1 MARGFASIVAAV
13 IGAVAI
19 WIGIYLSLSFSPLDR
34 AVAAPTVSEL
44 HVCKAGCA
52 YTTVQAAIDAAAA
65 GDEIRIASGIY
76 TDVISRAGQWQIAYV
91 TRSVA
96 LRGGFT
102 TTNWFTPDLSLNS
115 VTLDAGAAGR
125 VIYVGAGLTVTLE
138 GLRARSGAI
147 TGNGGGIYAASPL
160 TLTQMNV
167 LSNNASGYGGG
178 LYAQSSVALSGTHL
192 SANIAVTGGGGA
204 YVLGDLIAAGSQFI
218 NNTAQKSSGGG
229 LYAVGAIRLLDTQFL
244 SNTAVTAPAISGA
257 GGGGAY
263 GLGTVTAQATWF
275 QNNSGNSYGG
285 GLYAGGTLI
294 ITGGGF
300 ISNTAAQGGGAYA
313 AGVAS
318 LAGGVFDRNDAQSE
332 GGGLWAQ
339 SQTALSGTTFTS
351 NTTRLGDGGG
361 VLVKAGALTAAGAV
375 FAANFADG
383 NGGGASVPSGHAFL
397 TAGLFERNST
407 RRLGGAGAYV
417 GVNLA
422 VTGTRFLSNT
432 AQSSTAFGGGASA
445 NRATLQSAQFE
456 ANRSGS
462 AGGLYVSVDLTDTD
476 SLFLRNSATSTL
488 GNGGGLYS
496 LGGAVLVATRFERNQ
511 AGQSGG
517 GLYALK
523 AVTLTGSAIVD
534 NASLDG
540 AVSAGGGGVYAGG
553 GGLIN
558 GGLIGGNSSAGDGG
572 GLVANGSLLM
582 TGVEISNNLAASDGG
597 GLYASQAAT
606 LVNTTFFSN
615 ASQTTGTLNGGGGAY
630 LNADSFILGGLFDRN
645 RATADGGGVYALAG
659 VSISGTRF
667 VSNTAAG
674 NGGGLNE
681 RGFTAG
687 SAITISQ
694 AQFIG
699 NRAMDGGGI
708 WTRNTSSNRLV
719 NVLLARNAVT
729 NAGAAIYVY
738 RGTVDIAHVTIA
750 GPTLTPGAAIFVT
763 GTSSSKVNIT
773 NTLIAKHATGIERAA
788 SSVVTEDY
796 TLFYSNTLN
805 LSGTIASG
813 GHSLTGDPRFLSI
826 STDNLHLGAGS
837 AAIDHGT
844 GLGIAN
850 DLDGLARPV
859 GSAPDIGAYEWRPLS
874 YAASLPLVMR

>member
-1 MARGFASIVAAV
+1 MARGFVSIAAAV
-13 IGAVAI
+13 IGAVAV
-19 WIGIYLSLSFSPLDR
+19 WMGIFLSLSPSPLGR
-34 AVAAPTVSEL
+34 VAASPAVTEL

-52 YTTVQAAIDAAAA
+52 YTTVQAAIDAAAT

-76 TDVISRAGQWQIAYV
+76 TDAVNRAGQWQIAHI

-102 TTNWFTPDLSLNS
+102 TTNWFTPDLSLNP
-115 VTLDAGAAGR
+115 VTLDAGASGR

-138 GLRARSGAI
+138 GLRARGGAV
-147 TGNGGGIYAASPL
+147 TGNGGGIYTASPL
-160 TLTQMNV
+160 TLTQVSV
-167 LSNNASGYGGG
+167 LSNTASGYGGG
-178 LYAQSSVALSGTHL
+178 LYAQNGIMLSGTAL
-192 SANIAVTGGGGA
+192 SANTAVTGGGGA
-204 YVLGDLIAAGSQFI
+204 YVLGDLFAAGSQFI

-229 LYAVGAIRLLDTQFL
+229 LYAMGAIRLSDAQFL

-263 GLGTVTAQATWF
+263 GLADVTAQATLF
-275 QNNSGNSYGG
+275 QNNAGNSYGG

-294 ITGGGF
+294 ITGGQF

-313 AGVAS
+313 AGMVS
-318 LAGGVFDRNDAQSE
+318 LAGGLFDRNDAQSE

-339 SQTALSGTTFTS
+339 GQTALSGTTFTS

-361 VLVKAGALTAAGAV
+361 ALVKAGALTAGGAV
-375 FAANFADG
+375 FVANFADG

-397 TAGLFERNST
+397 TAGLFERNAT

-417 GVNLA
+417 GVNLT

-462 AGGLYVSVDLTDTD
+462 AGGLYVSTDLTDTG

-488 GNGGGLYS
+488 GNGGGAYA
-496 LGGAVLVATRFERNQ
+496 LGGAALNGTRFERNQ

-523 AVTLTGSAIVD
+523 AVTLTGPAIVD
-534 NASLDG
+534 NASLGG
-540 AVSAGGGGVYAGG
+540 AASAGGGGVYAGG

-558 GGLIGGNSSAGDGG
+558 AGLIGGNTSAGDGG

-615 ASQTTGTLNGGGGAY
+615 ASQTTGTLNGGGGAF
-630 LNADSFILGGLFDRN
+630 LNADSLILGGLFDRN
-645 RATADGGGVYALAG
+645 RAIADGGGVYALAG

-687 SAITISQ
+687 SAITITQ

-719 NVLLARNAVT
+719 NVLLARNSVT
-729 NAGAAIYVY
+729 NTGAAIYVY

-750 GPTLTPGAAIFVT
+750 GPALNPGAAIFVT
-763 GTSSSKVNIT
+763 GTSTSRVNIT
-773 NTLIAKHATGIERAA
+773 NTLIAKHATGIARAA
-788 SSVVTEDY
+788 TSVVTEDY

-805 LSGTIASG
+805 LSGTVTSG
-813 GHSLTGDPRFLSI
+813 GHSLSGDPKFLSI
-826 STDNLHLGAGS
+826 NTDNLHLGAGS
-837 AAIDHGT
+837 AAIDHGAN
-844 GLGIAN
+844 LGIAV

-859 GSAPDIGAYEWRPLS
+859 GSAPDIGAYEWRPLP
-874 YAASLPLVMR
+874 YAAYLPLVMR